1 MTYLIINDGY
11 TYQELTLEIEDIL
24 NIIPQDGVYDI
35 SDIYSFSMK
44 NISFKQWWKPV
55 KTDFT
60 PIGGDK
66 KAAIP
71 DISLWI
77 GATLVLSSKAHHA
90 LRELLMPHGELL
102 PVDCTGKDFYIFN
115 CLELAQANELQ
126 SEKILSEGQVVG
138 IKKLVF
144 DSDAIAGKAAFK
156 SKYAG
161 CQDVFCNQ
169 TLKNAILENKLNGV
183 VFSKTL
189 IREF

>member
-1 MTYLIINDGY
+1 MTYLIMNDGY
-11 TYQELTLEIEDIL
+11 KYQELTLEIEDIL
-24 NIIPQDGVYDI
+24 DIVPEDGTYDI
-35 SDIYSFSMK
+35 SDIYSFSVK
-44 NISFKQWWKPV
+44 NISFKPWWKPV
-55 KTDFT
+55 KTGFT

-66 KAAIP
+66 KAPIP

-90 LRELLMPHGELL
+90 LRELLEPHGELL

-115 CLELAQANELQ
+115 CLELAQVNEAQ
-126 SEKILSEGQVVG
+126 SEQIFSEGQIVG

-144 DSDAIAGKAAFK
+144 DDDIAGKAAFK

-169 TLKNAILENKLNGV
+169 ILKNTILENKLSGV
-183 VFSKTL
+183 VFSETL
-189 IREF
+189 VREF